1 MQDPQGASGR
11 TSPTVVDAEKGGVSP
26 TIVEAEKED
35 VIYVDFEPGDPRNPA
50 TWSPRR
56 KWLVTLVASYFT
68 GLAGTTASA
77 YSMGF
82 PSMMRELRCTEEQA
96 DLGISMFCLGFALV
110 PLLTSAFSEE
120 FGRRPLFIVCTI
132 VFTAMYVVQAT
143 ANNIETVLAAR
154 FICGAFGSTGSTMV
168 GGTVADVWAPAERG
182 RPMAVYSLFAVAVT
196 GLGPVV
202 AGWIEMSLGWRW
214 IQWIHTIAGGICIVL
229 TIAVLQETRTGI
241 MLTRMAKTLRAET
254 GDARYRA
261 RAEDTRGP
269 LRSLLWISATR
280 PLILLI
286 TEPTVLF
293 FSLWIAFAWGIMYSM
308 FESIL
313 PVFRGLYGFNQGEAG
328 LTFAGMTVGSLLGF
342 ATNLYQESLYRKHF
356 PTRGPEARLFAAC
369 GAALLFPAGMFI
381 YAWGANASIPWIVPV
396 LGVTVFMW
404 ATFIMYLAVFTYLA
418 DCYGPYASSALAG
431 QSLFRNMMGVAF
443 PLFTQPMYAQL
454 GIHWASTLFG
464 CIAVAMVPI
473 PYVLLF
479 LGPKIRARSRFASTV
494 VHQPL

>member
-1 MQDPQGASGR
+1 MQDQDPQGTSGR
-11 TSPTVVDAEKGGVSP
+11 TSPTLVEAEKGGY
-26 TIVEAEKED
+26 
-35 VIYVDFEPGDPRNPA
+35 IYVDFKPGDPRNPA
-50 TWSPRR
+50 TWSHRR

-82 PSMMRELRCTEEQA
+82 PSMMRELHCNEEQA
-96 DLGISMFCLGFALV
+96 ALGISMFCLGFALV

-120 FGRRPLFIVCTI
+120 FGRRPLFVVCTI

-143 ANNIETVLAAR
+143 ANNIQTVIAAR

-168 GGTVADVWAPAERG
+168 GGTVADVWEPAERG

-196 GLGPVV
+196 GMGPVV
-202 AGWIEMSLGWRW
+202 AGYIE
-214 IQWIHTIAGGICIVL
+214 IAGGLCIVL
-229 TIAVLQETRTGI
+229 TVAVLQETRTGI
-241 MLTRMAKTLRAET
+241 MLTRKAKALRAET
-254 GDARYRA
+254 GDTRYRA
-261 RAEDTRGP
+261 HAEDARGP
-269 LRSLLWISATR
+269 LSSLLWISATR
-280 PLILLI
+280 PLILLF

-293 FSLWIAFAWGIMYSM
+293 FSLWISFAWGIMYSM

-313 PVFRGLYGFNQGEAG
+313 PVFEGLYGFNHGEAG

-342 ATNLYQESLYRKHF
+342 ATNFYRTRSTGAKYF
-356 PTRGPEARLFAAC
+356 PIRGPEARLFAAC
-369 GAALLFPAGMFI
+369 GAALLFPTGMFI
-381 YAWGANASIPWIVPV
+381 YAWGANAAIPWIVPV
-396 LGVTVFMW
+396 IGVTLFMW

-431 QSLFRNMMGVAF
+431 QSLFRNLMGAAF
-443 PLFTQPMYAQL
+443 PLFTTPMYARL

-494 VHQPL
+494 VHQPSV

>member
-1 MQDPQGASGR
+1 MEDPQGASGR
-11 TSPTVVDAEKGGVSP
+11 TSPT
-26 TIVEAEKED
+26 IVEAEKGG

-56 KWLVTLVASYFT
+56 KWLVTFVASYFT

-77 YSMGF
+77 YAMGF
-82 PSMMRELRCTEEQA
+82 PSMMRELRCTQEQA
-96 DLGISMFCLGFALV
+96 ALGISMFCVGFAIV
-110 PLLTSAFSEE
+110 PLFTSAFSEE
-120 FGRRPLFIVCTI
+120 FGRRPLFVICTI

-143 ANNIETVLAAR
+143 ANNIQTVIAAR

-182 RPMAVYSLFAVAVT
+182 GPMAVYSLFAVAVT
-196 GLGPVV
+196 GAGPVV

-214 IQWIHTIAGGICIVL
+214 IQWIHTIAGGVCIVL

-241 MLTRMAKTLRAET
+241 MLTRKAKALRAET
-254 GDARYRA
+254 GDSRYRA
-261 RAEDTRGP
+261 RVEDARGP

-280 PLILLI
+280 PLILLL

-293 FSLWIAFAWGIMYSM
+293 FTLWIGFAWGIMYSM

-313 PVFRGLYGFNQGEAG
+313 PIFEGLYDFNHGQAG
-328 LTFAGMTVGSLLGF
+328 LTFAGMTIGSLFGF
-342 ATNLYQESLYRKHF
+342 GTNLYQESLYRKHF

-381 YAWGANASIPWIVPV
+381 YAWGANASIPWIVPE
-396 LGVTVFMW
+396 LGVTLFMW

-418 DCYGPYASSALAG
+418 DCYGLYASSALAG
-431 QSLFRNMMGVAF
+431 QSLFRNLMGAAF
-443 PLFTQPMYAQL
+443 PLFTQPMYGRL

-464 CIAVAMVPI
+464 CIAVVMVPI
-473 PYVLLF
+473 PYVSPAHLALIF
-479 LGPKIRARSRFASTV
+479 PSSNIFAALVFGAFAVTFAC
-494 VHQPL
+494 LML

>member
-1 MQDPQGASGR
+1 MQRAQEASGR
-11 TSPTVVDAEKGGVSP
+11 TSLTVVDAEKGGML
-26 TIVEAEKED
+26 D
-35 VIYVDFEPGDPRNPA
+35 VMYVDFGPGDPRNPA

-56 KWLVTLVASYFT
+56 KWLVTFVASYFT
-68 GLAGTTASA
+68 ALTGATASA

-82 PSMMRELRCTEEQA
+82 PSMMRELRCNEEQA
-96 DLGISMFCLGFALV
+96 ALGISMFCLGFALV

-120 FGRRPLFIVCTI
+120 FGRRPLYVVCTI

-143 ANNIETVLAAR
+143 ANSIQTVIAAR
-154 FICGAFGSTGSTMV
+154 FVCGAFGSTGATMV

-182 RPMAVYSLFAVAVT
+182 LPMAVYSLFAIAGT
-196 GLGPVV
+196 GTGPIV

-214 IQWIHTIAGGICIVL
+214 IQWFHTIAGGLCIVL
-229 TIAVLQETRTGI
+229 TVAVLQETRTGI
-241 MLTRMAKTLRAET
+241 MLTRKAKALRAKT

-261 RAEDTRGP
+261 HAEDTRGP
-269 LRSLLWISATR
+269 LRSLLWVSATR
-280 PLILLI
+280 PLILLL

-313 PVFRGLYGFNQGEAG
+313 PVFEGLYGFNQGQAG
-328 LTFAGMTVGSLLGF
+328 LTFAGMTVGALLGF
-342 ATNLYQESLYRKHF
+342 ATNLCQESLYRKHF

-369 GAALLFPAGMFI
+369 CAALLFPAGMFV
-381 YAWGANASIPWIVPV
+381 YAWGARAAIPWIVSV
-396 LGVTVFMW
+396 LGVTLFMW

-431 QSLFRNMMGVAF
+431 QSLLRNLMGTAF
-443 PLFTQPMYAQL
+443 PLFTPPMYARL

-464 CIAVAMVPI
+464 CVAVAMVPI

-494 VHQPL
+494 VHQPSL

>member
-1 MQDPQGASGR
+1 MQVPQAASGR
-11 TSPTVVDAEKGGVSP
+11 TSPTIVDVEKGEKS
-26 TIVEAEKED
+26 EKE

-50 TWSPRR
+50 TWSHQR

-82 PSMMRELRCTEEQA
+82 PSMMRELNCSEMEA
-96 DLGISMFCLGFALV
+96 ALGIAMFCLGFALV

-120 FGRRPLFIVCTI
+120 FGRRPLFVVCTI

-143 ANNIETVLAAR
+143 ANNIQTVIAAR

-182 RPMAVYSLFAVAVT
+182 RPMAVYSVFAVAVT
-196 GLGPVV
+196 GAGPVV
-202 AGWIEMSLGWRW
+202 AGYIEMSLGWRW

-229 TIAVLQETRTGI
+229 TITILKETRTGI
-241 MLTRMAKTLRAET
+241 ILTRKAKALRAET
-254 GDARYRA
+254 GDDRYRA
-261 RAEDTRGP
+261 RVEDTRGP
-269 LRSLLWISATR
+269 LRTLLWISATR
-280 PLILLI
+280 PLILLC
-286 TEPTVLF
+286 TEPTVLS
-293 FSLWIAFAWGIMYSM
+293 FSLWISLAWGIMYSM
-308 FESIL
+308 FESVL
-313 PVFRGLYGFNQGEAG
+313 PVFEGLYGFNHGEAG
-328 LTFAGMTVGSLLGF
+328 LAFLGMVIGSLLGF
-342 ATNLYQESLYRKHF
+342 ATNFYQDSLYRKHF
-356 PTRGPEARLFAAC
+356 PTRGPEARLFTSC
-369 GAALLFPAGMFI
+369 GAALLFPIGMFI
-381 YAWGANASIPWIVPV
+381 YAWGSNPSVPWIVPII
-396 LGVTVFMW
+396 GVTLFMW

-418 DCYGPYASSALAG
+418 DCYGTYASSALAG
-431 QSLFRNMMGVAF
+431 QSLFRNLMGVAF
-443 PLFTQPMYAQL
+443 PLFEPAMYKTL

-494 VHQPL
+494 VHHPASL

>member
-1 MQDPQGASGR
+1 MQRAQEASGR
-11 TSPTVVDAEKGGVSP
+11 TSLTVVDAEKGGML
-26 TIVEAEKED
+26 D
-35 VIYVDFEPGDPRNPA
+35 VMYVDFGPGDPRNPA

-56 KWLVTLVASYFT
+56 KWLVTFVASYFT
-68 GLAGTTASA
+68 VLTGATASA

-96 DLGISMFCLGFALV
+96 ALGISMFCLGFALV

-120 FGRRPLFIVCTI
+120 FGRRPLYVVCTI

-143 ANNIETVLAAR
+143 ANNIQTVIAAR
-154 FICGAFGSTGSTMV
+154 FVCGA
-168 GGTVADVWAPAERG
+168 RG
-182 RPMAVYSLFAVAVT
+182 LPMAVYSLFAIAGT
-196 GLGPVV
+196 GTGPIV

-214 IQWIHTIAGGICIVL
+214 IQWFHTIAGGLCIVL
-229 TIAVLQETRTGI
+229 TVAVLQETRAGI
-241 MLTRMAKTLRAET
+241 MLTRKAKALRAKT

-261 RAEDTRGP
+261 HAEDTRGP
-269 LRSLLWISATR
+269 LRSLLWVSATR
-280 PLILLI
+280 PLILLL

-313 PVFRGLYGFNQGEAG
+313 PVFEGLYGFNQGQAG
-328 LTFAGMTVGSLLGF
+328 LTFAGMTVGALLGF

-356 PTRGPEARLFAAC
+356 PVRGPEARLFAAC
-369 GAALLFPAGMFI
+369 CAALLFPAGMFV
-381 YAWGANASIPWIVPV
+381 YAWGARAAIPWIVSV
-396 LGVTVFMW
+396 LGVTLFMW

-431 QSLFRNMMGVAF
+431 QSLLRNLMGTAF
-443 PLFTQPMYAQL
+443 PLFTPPMYARL

-464 CIAVAMVPI
+464 CVAVAMVPI

-494 VHQPL
+494 VYQPSL